1 MKYLIYSA
9 ALLFLSPLLTFSQT
23 RPHPVTAAL
32 AHPGGSA
39 IEGKVVDGNQPI
51 PSATITVLRKDS
63 TVAARTMSR
72 PDGSFTLS
80 NLPDEDAYILSI
92 SVIGYQP
99 FSRNIPAGQHPG
111 TPFNAGAIRLTTA
124 ASQMQAVTVVRSR
137 PVFRTEID
145 KKVFNVDQSLASK
158 GGTAQDALRQVPTL
172 QVDAAGNVSLR
183 NGSPTILLDGKQ
195 TTLTLDQIPADQIES
210 IEVMPNPS
218 AKYDAQGNNGI
229 VNIVLKKNRKPGLNG
244 SVTGV
249 WNSLHETYGF
259 ANLNVY
265 KHRWNFTLNYMAHG
279 HRSVSNTT
287 TTLNDLTTNTSV
299 IQQGHAVTTGPFQ
312 MIRAGAD
319 FNMDKH
325 NTFSLS
331 GNIGFGHHPSSGTQT
346 TDYLDTHAGLD
357 SGSARSSYNGNNF
370 VFSHTNFDY
379 SHAFKRSAEKWTAD
393 AALET
398 YHGNSNGYYNMQ
410 YLSKSDSAIS
420 SPYLQQFNG
429 YGRAH
434 TLTLQSDFTDPFP
447 DGKTKLDA
455 GIKAILNNNHSF
467 NDFQDDFGQGYY
479 VDTNASYNYSY
490 TNSTY
495 AAYSS
500 FTQHLGDRFSYM
512 AGLRFEQYQYT
523 GHLLDS
529 TGGGFG
535 YHMTGLYPSVFLTEK
550 LGSEDV
556 SELHLN
562 FSRRVNRPQWWQITP
577 QINYSNPQN
586 PQAGN
591 PHIRPENTNLVELGY
606 NTQFGSVGFNSTL
619 YLKNTLDPMTAYNIP
634 LSKDT
639 LLSTYENADYTN
651 TYGGEIIVRT
661 PITKWWD
668 ATTNL
673 NFFQTDINANNLS
686 QGLSNSGFSWFA
698 KLNSNMKLF
707 NSYTFQLTGNY
718 NAGNYIAQ
726 GKVLPAGGMDMAFR
740 RDFLKNH
747 SAAVVISLSDIFNTE
762 RTRID
767 TYTPGVFFQ
776 DAITK
781 PETRVLKVNFTY
793 SFGRELNGDRHKD
806 KADVDSNS

>member
-1 MKYLIYSA
+1 MNYSIYSA
-9 ALLFLSPLLTFSQT
+9 ALLFFLPLLTFAQT
-23 RPHPVTAAL
+23 KPHPVSAAL
-32 AHPGGSA
+32 AHPGGSVLT
-39 IEGKVVDGNQPI
+39 GKVTDGKQPI
-51 PSATITVLRKDS
+51 PSATITVLCKDS
-63 TVAARTMSR
+63 TVAARTMSKS
-72 PDGSFTLS
+72 DGSFILS
-80 NLPDEDAYILSI
+80 NLPEDPYILSI

-111 TPFNAGAIRLTTA
+111 APFNAGAIRLTTA

-244 SVTGV
+244 SATGV

-259 ANLNVY
+259 FNLNVY
-265 KHRWNFTLNYMAHG
+265 KHRWNFTLNYMAHS
-279 HRSVSNTT
+279 HRSVSNTL
-287 TTLNDLTTNTSV
+287 TTLNDLQTNSSV

-312 MIRAGAD
+312 MIRTGVD

-331 GNIGFGHHPSSGTQT
+331 GNIGFGHHPSVGAQT
-346 TDYLDTHAGLD
+346 TSYLDQHDDLD
-357 SGSARSSYNGNNF
+357 STSARTSYSGNNF
-370 VFSHTNFDY
+370 VFTHANFDY
-379 SHAFKRSAEKWTAD
+379 THAFKRSNEKWSAD

-398 YHGNSNGYYNMQ
+398 YHGNNNGNYNMQ

-420 SPYLQQFNG
+420 SPYLQQYSG
-429 YGRAH
+429 YGHAH

-447 DGKTKLDA
+447 DGKTKFDA
-455 GIKAILNNNHSF
+455 GIKVILNGNHSF
-467 NDFQDDFGQGYY
+467 NDFQDNFGQGYY

-500 FTQHLGDRFSYM
+500 FTQHLSDRFSYM

-529 TGGGFG
+529 TGGSFG
-535 YHMTGLYPSVFLTEK
+535 YHMTGLYPSLFLTEK
-550 LGSEDV
+550 LGSDDV

-591 PHIRPENTNLVELGY
+591 PQIRPENTNLVELGY
-606 NTQFGSVGFNSTL
+606 NTQFGNIGFNSTL

-639 LLSTYENADYTN
+639 LLSTYENANYTN
-651 TYGGEIIVRT
+651 TYGAEIIVRT

-673 NFFQTDINANNLS
+673 NFFQTDINADNLS

-718 NAGNYIAQ
+718 NAENYIAQ
-726 GKVLPAGGMDMAFR
+726 GKVLPAGGMDMAIR

-747 SAAVVISLSDIFNTE
+747 SGTVVISLSDVFNTE

-793 SFGRELNGDRHKD
+793 SFGRELNGNRHKD